1 MLLKNPSYYIAR
13 RYFTSQNSNNIF
25 SILKGIVFF
34 ILGAVPMVIL
44 GLFVFLTGKEI
55 KIYRKIINLL
65 IAQNLIQMLTNISMI
80 GVGIGAGA
88 LIIILSIFNGLED
101 LTRNLYG
108 AYNPEIKIT
117 PAKGKSFEVD
127 SLLISRIQEIAG
139 VNTVTEVI
147 EDDAFLRYKDASMRV
162 IIKGVSDNFHEQY
175 PIEKALVL
183 GQSALEFDGKPQA
196 LLGFG
201 VMNQLS
207 VQLEDEF
214 SALVFH
220 YPRKGKK
227 VSMDPERALVR
238 KSILPGGILAIE
250 QQFDTKY
257 VIVPLAFTRDLL
269 QYENKRTS
277 LEIKVTDPT
286 LISSVQGDLQN
297 LLGEELLVKNADEQQ
312 ASVLRAVK
320 IERLFVFIGFTFILI
335 IVSFNVFFSLAML
348 VIEKKKDLSILI
360 SMGATKKLLK
370 RIFLLEGSII
380 ALSGAFFGLLIA
392 FIIVFIQQE
401 FGVIPLGVPSSIV
414 EAYPVK
420 LNGFD
425 FLATGI
431 VVILITI
438 LASYLPAKNAANTIV
453 SEHV

>member
-34 ILGAVPMVIL
+34 ILGAIPMVIL
-44 GLFVFLTGKEI
+44 GLIVFISGKEI

-117 PAKGKSFEVD
+117 PATGKSFEVD
-127 SLLISRIQEIAG
+127 SMLISKIKAVEGIQA
-139 VNTVTEVI
+139 VTEVI
-147 EDDAFLRYKDASMRV
+147 EDDAFLRYNDASMRA

-183 GQSALEFDGKPQA
+183 GQSDLEFDGKPQA

-227 VSMDPERALVR
+227 VSMDPEKALVR
-238 KSILPGGILAIE
+238 KSIIPGGILAIE

-257 VIVPLAFTRDLL
+257 VIVPLDFTVGLL
-269 QYENKRTS
+269 EYGNKRTS
-277 LEIKVTDPT
+277 LEIKVEEPG
-286 LISSVQGDLQN
+286 LISSVQSNLQN

-360 SMGATKKLLK
+360 SMGATKSLLK

-420 LNGFD
+420 LSGSD

-431 VVILITI
+431 VVVLITI